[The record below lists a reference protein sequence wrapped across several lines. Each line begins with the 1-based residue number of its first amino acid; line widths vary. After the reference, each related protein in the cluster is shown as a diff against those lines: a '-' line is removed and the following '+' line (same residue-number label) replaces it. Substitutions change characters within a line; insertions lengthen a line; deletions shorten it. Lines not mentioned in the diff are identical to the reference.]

1 MAEEHLHTQEGTTLV
16 VCGDTPLITSETL
29 QRLIAMKK
37 HKHKLLFY
45 RLQLRRLSGMGESYV
60 IEIITLIAL

>member
-29 QRLIAMKK
+29 QRLIA
-37 HKHKLLFY
+37 HHEET
-45 RLQLRRLSGMGESYV
+45 QAQVTVLSDSDAFRV
-60 IEIITLIAL
+60 WANRT